1 MSDSIE
7 LQTISPIAFLAAPAK
22 VSAICFLRG
31 VRLPINTSMKVLAPS
46 ISKTRSKAILFPVPP
61 DTGADVTPALREV
74 LTELAKQGGGRIEFS
89 PGRYDFWPDRAFE
102 KYLFVSNNDEGL
114 KRIAFH
120 LENLSEVEI
129 DGQGA
134 EFIFHGF
141 LTPFAMENCSRVT
154 LRDFSVDYARP
165 FSSEGEILEVDP
177 DAITVRF
184 PEQHPY
190 RIEGDELVFLD
201 ADGVRYPWGRL
212 LEFDPVKREP
222 AYMALDYW
230 GKSFVTS
237 GMIPADEKGSF
248 LSAFRASDCGDR
260 CVRVEVPGIHASVG
274 NIMYFGPDHRRVPG
288 IFLNGCSDVTI
299 ADVTIHHSGGMAAI
313 AQKCKSVAFSNYR
326 VLAKPGT
333 GRIVS
338 ATADATHF
346 VNCTGKIR
354 LDRCRM
360 ESQMDDATNIHGNYA
375 TIDRIA
381 GPRCIELRFMH
392 SQHAGFPLLAAG
404 DSAAFSDGRTLH
416 PLGGASVR
424 AVNVINRDLLA
435 VHLADDLPP
444 GIAPGTLVHNGE
456 QTAPEVEITDCVF
469 TGNRARGILLGS
481 AGKTR
486 VAGNIFHNPGA
497 AILLE
502 GDGKTWFEQAA
513 VRDLTITG
521 NRFENCNFGVWG
533 NAVIEISSPHLDE
546 KGLGERCHRNITIVG
561 NTFVSFDGTPLL
573 VAKGAEGLVFE
584 RNNHEQSDAYPPC
597 RMAAAPFFLEYCS
610 QASITLDSDGN
621 RMSRDKECGDA
632 VS

>member
-1 MSDSIE
+1 
-7 LQTISPIAFLAAPAK
+7 
-22 VSAICFLRG
+22 VSALD
-31 VRLPINTSMKVLAPS
+31 PS
-46 ISKTRSKAILFPVPP
+46 LSKSANFSFQPNS
-61 DTGADVTPALREV
+61 GADATPALRGA
-74 LTELAKQGGGRIEFS
+74 LSELSKRGGGLIKFS

-141 LTPFAMENCSRVT
+141 LVPFAVENCSVVT

-165 FSSEGEILEVDP
+165 FSSEGEILEVEP

-184 PEQHPY
+184 PEQYPY

-201 ADGVRYPWGRL
+201 EEGIRYPWGRM

-222 AYMALDYW
+222 AHMALDYW
-230 GKSFVTS
+230 GKSFVIS

-260 CVRVEVPGIHASVG
+260 CVRVEVPGIHATVG
-274 NIMYFGPDHRRVPG
+274 NVMYFGPDHRRVPG
-288 IFLNGCSDVTI
+288 VFLKDCSDVTI

-313 AQKCKSVAFSNYR
+313 AQKCESVAFTNYR

-354 LDRCRM
+354 IEGCRM

-404 DSAAFSDGRTLH
+404 DSAAFSDARTLR

-424 AVNVINRDLLA
+424 AVNVINRDLLS
-435 VHLADDLPP
+435 VHLSDDLPP
-444 GIAPGTLVHNGE
+444 EIVPGTLVHNAG
-456 QTAPEVEITDCVF
+456 QTAPEVEITNCVF

-546 KGLGERCHRNITIVG
+546 TGLGERCHRNITIVG

-573 VAKGAEGLVFE
+573 VAKGAEGLVLEGNTFA
-584 RNNHEQSDAYPPC
+584 QSDAYPPC
-597 RMAAAPFFLEYCS
+597 RIAASPFLLEHCS
-610 QASITLDSDGN
+610 QASITLDTDGI
-621 RMSRDKECGDA
+621 RMPGDEKRQRNP
-632 VS
+632 VST

>member
-1 MSDSIE
+1 
-7 LQTISPIAFLAAPAK
+7 
-22 VSAICFLRG
+22 
-31 VRLPINTSMKVLAPS
+31 MKVLAPS
-46 ISKTRSKAILFPVPP
+46 IPETRSKSILFPVPP

-89 PGRYDFWPDRAFE
+89 PGRYDFRTDRAIE

-120 LENLSEVEI
+120 LEGLSDVEI

-134 EFIFHGF
+134 EFVFHGF
-141 LTPFAMENCSRVT
+141 LMPFAVENCRGVT
-154 LRDFSVDYARP
+154 LRNFSIDYARP
-165 FSSEGEILEVDP
+165 FHSEGEILKVEK

-184 PEQHPY
+184 SEHYPY

-201 ADGVRYPWGRL
+201 EDGIRYPWGRL

-230 GKSFVTS
+230 GKSFVIS

-260 CVRVEVPGIHASVG
+260 CVRVEVPGIHATVG
-274 NIMYFGPDHRRVPG
+274 NVMYFGPDHRRVPG
-288 IFLNGCSDVTI
+288 LFFQKCSGVSVENVT
-299 ADVTIHHSGGMAAI
+299 VHHSGGMAAI
-313 AQKCKSVAFSNYR
+313 AQQSDSLAFTNYR
-326 VLAKPGT
+326 VLAKAGT

-424 AVNVINRDLLA
+424 AVSVINRDLLS
-435 VHLADDLPP
+435 VHLSDDLPP
-444 GIAPGTLVHNGE
+444 EIVPGTLVHNAG

-469 TGNRARGILLGS
+469 SGNRARGILLGS

-546 KGLGERCHRNITIVG
+546 NGLGERCHRNITITG
-561 NTFVSFDGTPLL
+561 NTFLSFDGTPLL

-584 RNNHEQSDAYPPC
+584 GNTHEQSDAYPPS
-597 RMAAAPFFLEYCS
+597 RMAASPVLLEHCS
-610 QASITLDSDGN
+610 QAS
-621 RMSRDKECGDA
+621 RDALPAPMCGP
-632 VS
+632 

>member
-1 MSDSIE
+1 
-7 LQTISPIAFLAAPAK
+7 
-22 VSAICFLRG
+22 
-31 VRLPINTSMKVLAPS
+31 
-46 ISKTRSKAILFPVPP
+46 
-61 DTGADVTPALREV
+61 
-74 LTELAKQGGGRIEFS
+74 
-89 PGRYDFWPDRAFE
+89 
-102 KYLFVSNNDEGL
+102 
-114 KRIAFH
+114 
-120 LENLSEVEI
+120 
-129 DGQGA
+129 
-134 EFIFHGF
+134 
-141 LTPFAMENCSRVT
+141 
-154 LRDFSVDYARP
+154 
-165 FSSEGEILEVDP
+165 
-177 DAITVRF
+177 
-184 PEQHPY
+184 
-190 RIEGDELVFLD
+190 
-201 ADGVRYPWGRL
+201 
-212 LEFDPVKREP
+212 
-222 AYMALDYW
+222 
-230 GKSFVTS
+230 
-237 GMIPADEKGSF
+237 
-248 LSAFRASDCGDR
+248 
-260 CVRVEVPGIHASVG
+260 
-274 NIMYFGPDHRRVPG
+274 
-288 IFLNGCSDVTI
+288 
-299 ADVTIHHSGGMAAI
+299 MAAI

-424 AVNVINRDLLA
+424 SVNVINRDLLA

-444 GIAPGTLVHNGE
+444 EIVLGTLVHNAG

-513 VRDLTITG
+513 VRDLTITD

-546 KGLGERCHRNITIVG
+546 NGLGERCHRNITIVG

-597 RMAAAPFFLEYCS
+597 RMAASPVLLEHCRT
-610 QASITLDSDGN
+610 QEG
-621 RMSRDKECGDA
+621 
-632 VS
+632 

>member
-1 MSDSIE
+1 
-7 LQTISPIAFLAAPAK
+7 
-22 VSAICFLRG
+22 VSALD
-31 VRLPINTSMKVLAPS
+31 PS
-46 ISKTRSKAILFPVPP
+46 LSKSANFSFQPNS
-61 DTGADVTPALREV
+61 GADATPALRGA
-74 LTELAKQGGGRIEFS
+74 LSELSRRGGGLIKFS

-141 LTPFAMENCSRVT
+141 LVPFAVEKCSVVT

-165 FSSEGEILEVDP
+165 FSSEGEILEVEP

-184 PEQHPY
+184 PEQYPY

-201 ADGVRYPWGRL
+201 EEGIRYPWGRM

-230 GKSFVTS
+230 GKSFVIS

-260 CVRVEVPGIHASVG
+260 CVRVEVPGIHATVG
-274 NIMYFGPDHRRVPG
+274 NVMYFGPDHRRVPG
-288 IFLNGCSDVTI
+288 VFLKDCSDVTI

-313 AQKCKSVAFSNYR
+313 AQKCESVAFTNYR

-354 LDRCRM
+354 IEGCRM

-404 DSAAFSDGRTLH
+404 DSAAFSDARTLR

-424 AVNVINRDLLA
+424 AVNVINRDLLS
-435 VHLADDLPP
+435 VHLSDDLPP
-444 GIAPGTLVHNGE
+444 EIVPGTLVHNAG
-456 QTAPEVEITDCVF
+456 QTAPEVEITNCVF

-546 KGLGERCHRNITIVG
+546 TGLGERCHRNITIVG

-573 VAKGAEGLVFE
+573 VAKGAEGLVLEGNTFA
-584 RNNHEQSDAYPPC
+584 QSDAYPPC
-597 RMAAAPFFLEYCS
+597 RIAASPFLLEHCS
-610 QASITLDSDGN
+610 QASITLDTDGI
-621 RMSRDKECGDA
+621 RMPGDEKRQRNP
-632 VS
+632 VST

>member
-1 MSDSIE
+1 
-7 LQTISPIAFLAAPAK
+7 
-22 VSAICFLRG
+22 VSALDPSLSKSANFSFQPNSGADATLALRG
-31 VRLPINTSMKVLAPS
+31 
-46 ISKTRSKAILFPVPP
+46 
-61 DTGADVTPALREV
+61 ALS
-74 LTELAKQGGGRIEFS
+74 ELSRRGGGLIKFS

-141 LTPFAMENCSRVT
+141 LVLFAVENCFGVT
-154 LRDFSVDYARP
+154 LRNFSVDYARP
-165 FSSEGEILEVDP
+165 FSSEGEILEVEP

-184 PEQHPY
+184 PEHYPY

-201 ADGVRYPWGRL
+201 AEGVRYPWGRL

-230 GKSFVTS
+230 GKSFVIS

-260 CVRVEVPGIHASVG
+260 CVRVEVPGIHATVG
-274 NIMYFGPDHRRVPG
+274 NVMYFGPDHRRVPG
-288 IFLNGCSDVTI
+288 LFFQKCSGVSVENVT
-299 ADVTIHHSGGMAAI
+299 VHHSGGMAAI
-313 AQKCKSVAFSNYR
+313 AQQSDSLSFTNYR

-435 VHLADDLPP
+435 VHLANDLPP
-444 GIAPGTLVHNGE
+444 GIAAGTLVHNAG

-481 AGKTR
+481 AGKTLI
-486 VAGNIFHNPGA
+486 VGNIFHNPGA

-546 KGLGERCHRNITIVG
+546 NGLGERCHRNITITG

-573 VAKGAEGLVFE
+573 VAKGAEALVFE
-584 RNNHEQSDAYPPC
+584 RNTHEQSDAYPFC
-597 RMAAAPFFLEYCS
+597 RMAASPFLLEHCS
-610 QASITLDSDGN
+610 QASIMLDTDGN
-621 RMSRDKECGDA
+621 RMPRDEKREDA
-632 VS
+632 VSSVDAL

>member
-1 MSDSIE
+1 MKIISCTIMSDFTSPTADTQAKSIVF
-7 LQTISPIAFLAAPAK
+7 AGPA
-22 VSAICFLRG
+22 
-31 VRLPINTSMKVLAPS
+31 N
-46 ISKTRSKAILFPVPP
+46 
-61 DTGADVTPALREV
+61 TGADAMPALREA
-74 LTELAKQGGGRIEFS
+74 LEELSRRGGGRIEFS

-120 LENLSEVEI
+120 LQNLSEVEI

-141 LTPFAMENCSRVT
+141 LVPFAVENCSGVA
-154 LRDFSVDYARP
+154 LRNFSVDYARP
-165 FSSEGEILEVDP
+165 FSSEGEILEVEP

-184 PEQHPY
+184 PEQYPY

-222 AYMALDYW
+222 AFMALDYW
-230 GKSFVTS
+230 GKSFVIS
-237 GMIPADEKGSF
+237 KMIPADEKGSF

-260 CVRVEVPGIHASVG
+260 RVRVEVPGIQATVG
-274 NIMYFGPDHRRVPG
+274 NVMYFGPDHRRVPG
-288 IFLNGCSDVTI
+288 IFFQKCCGVSVENVT
-299 ADVTIHHSGGMAAI
+299 VHHSGGMAAI
-313 AQKCKSVAFSNYR
+313 AQQCDSLSFTNYR
-326 VLAKPGT
+326 VLAKAGT

-346 VNCTGKIR
+346 VNCTGMIR

-381 GPRCIELRFMH
+381 GPRCIEIRFMH

-404 DSAAFSDGRTLH
+404 DAAAFSDGITLH
-416 PLGGASVR
+416 AIG
-424 AVNVINRDLLA
+424 NVGVKEVKVVNRDLLS
-435 VHLADDLPP
+435 VHLSDDLPS
-444 GIAPGTLVHNGE
+444 GVVTGSLVHNAG
-456 QTAPEVEITDCVF
+456 QTAPEVQITNCVF
-469 TGNRARGILLGS
+469 IGNRARGILLGS

-486 VAGNIFHNPGA
+486 VENNLFHNPGA

-513 VRDLTITG
+513 VRDLVISG

-546 KGLGERCHRNITIVG
+546 AGHGERCHRNITITG
-561 NTFVSFDGTPLL
+561 NTLVSFDGTPLL

-584 RNNHEQSDAYPPC
+584 GNTCEQSDAYPPC
-597 RMAAAPFFLEYCS
+597 RMAASPFLLEHCS
-610 QASITLDSDGN
+610 QASITLDTDGN
-621 RMSRDKECGDA
+621 RMARDEKREDA
-632 VS
+632 ASSVGAI

>member
-1 MSDSIE
+1 
-7 LQTISPIAFLAAPAK
+7 
-22 VSAICFLRG
+22 
-31 VRLPINTSMKVLAPS
+31 
-46 ISKTRSKAILFPVPP
+46 
-61 DTGADVTPALREV
+61 
-74 LTELAKQGGGRIEFS
+74 
-89 PGRYDFWPDRAFE
+89 
-102 KYLFVSNNDEGL
+102 
-114 KRIAFH
+114 
-120 LENLSEVEI
+120 
-129 DGQGA
+129 
-134 EFIFHGF
+134 
-141 LTPFAMENCSRVT
+141 
-154 LRDFSVDYARP
+154 
-165 FSSEGEILEVDP
+165 
-177 DAITVRF
+177 
-184 PEQHPY
+184 
-190 RIEGDELVFLD
+190 
-201 ADGVRYPWGRL
+201 L

-230 GKSFVTS
+230 GKSFVIS

-260 CVRVEVPGIHASVG
+260 CVRVEVPGIHATVG
-274 NIMYFGPDHRRVPG
+274 NVMYFGPDHRRVPG
-288 IFLNGCSDVTI
+288 VFLNGCSDVTI

-313 AQKCKSVAFSNYR
+313 AQKCESLAFTNYR

-416 PLGGASVR
+416 PLGGAAVC

-444 GIAPGTLVHNGE
+444 EIVPGTLVHNAG

-546 KGLGERCHRNITIVG
+546 NGLGERCHRNILITD
-561 NTFVSFDGTPLL
+561 NTFVTFDETPLL
-573 VAKGAEGLVFE
+573 IANGVEGLAFE
-584 RNNHEQSDAYPPC
+584 NIRIEHSTSYPVYRKGQPPVIIGHC
-597 RMAAAPFFLEYCS
+597 ENVKMRTTA
-610 QASITLDSDGN
+610 
-621 RMSRDKECGDA
+621 
-632 VS
+632 

>member
-1 MSDSIE
+1 
-7 LQTISPIAFLAAPAK
+7 
-22 VSAICFLRG
+22 VSALD
-31 VRLPINTSMKVLAPS
+31 PS
-46 ISKTRSKAILFPVPP
+46 LSKSANFSFQPNS
-61 DTGADVTPALREV
+61 GADATPALRGA
-74 LTELAKQGGGRIEFS
+74 LSELSRRGGGLIKFS

-141 LTPFAMENCSRVT
+141 LVLFAVENCFGVT
-154 LRDFSVDYARP
+154 LRNFSVDYARP
-165 FSSEGEILEVDP
+165 FSSEGEILEVEP

-184 PEQHPY
+184 PEHYPY

-201 ADGVRYPWGRL
+201 AEGVRYPWGRL

-230 GKSFVTS
+230 GKSFVIS

-260 CVRVEVPGIHASVG
+260 CVRVEVPGIHATVG
-274 NIMYFGPDHRRVPG
+274 NVMYFGPDHRRVPG
-288 IFLNGCSDVTI
+288 LFFQKCSGVSVENVT
-299 ADVTIHHSGGMAAI
+299 VHHSGGMAAI
-313 AQKCKSVAFSNYR
+313 AQQSDSLSFTNYR

-444 GIAPGTLVHNGE
+444 GIAPGTLVYNAG

-481 AGKTR
+481 AGKTLI
-486 VAGNIFHNPGA
+486 VGNIFHNPGA

-546 KGLGERCHRNITIVG
+546 NGLGERCHRNITITG

-573 VAKGAEGLVFE
+573 VAKGAEALVFE
-584 RNNHEQSDAYPPC
+584 RNTHEQSDAYPFC
-597 RMAAAPFFLEYCS
+597 RMAASPFLLEHCS
-610 QASITLDSDGN
+610 QASIMLDTDGN
-621 RMSRDKECGDA
+621 RMPRDEKREDA
-632 VS
+632 VSSVDAL

>member
-1 MSDSIE
+1 
-7 LQTISPIAFLAAPAK
+7 
-22 VSAICFLRG
+22 VSALD
-31 VRLPINTSMKVLAPS
+31 PS
-46 ISKTRSKAILFPVPP
+46 LSKSANFSFQPNS
-61 DTGADVTPALREV
+61 GADATPALRGA
-74 LTELAKQGGGRIEFS
+74 LSELSRRGGGLIKFS

-141 LTPFAMENCSRVT
+141 LVPFAVEKCSVVT

-165 FSSEGEILEVDP
+165 FSSEGEILEVEP

-184 PEQHPY
+184 PEQYPY

-201 ADGVRYPWGRL
+201 EEGIRYPWGRM

-230 GKSFVTS
+230 GKSFVIS

-260 CVRVEVPGIHASVG
+260 CVRVEVPGIHATVG
-274 NIMYFGPDHRRVPG
+274 NVMYFGPDHRRVPG
-288 IFLNGCSDVTI
+288 VFLKDCSDVTI

-313 AQKCKSVAFSNYR
+313 AQKCESVAFTNYR

-354 LDRCRM
+354 IEGCRM

-424 AVNVINRDLLA
+424 AVNVINRDLLS
-435 VHLADDLPP
+435 VHLSDDLPP
-444 GIAPGTLVHNGE
+444 QIVPGTLVHNAG
-456 QTAPEVEITDCVF
+456 QTAPEVEITNCVF

-546 KGLGERCHRNITIVG
+546 TGLGERCHRNITIVG

-573 VAKGAEGLVFE
+573 VAKGAEGLVLEGNTFA
-584 RNNHEQSDAYPPC
+584 QSDAYPPC
-597 RMAAAPFFLEYCS
+597 RIAASPFLLEHCS
-610 QASITLDSDGN
+610 QASITLDTDGI
-621 RMSRDKECGDA
+621 RMSRDEKRQRNP
-632 VS
+632 VST

>member
-1 MSDSIE
+1 
-7 LQTISPIAFLAAPAK
+7 
-22 VSAICFLRG
+22 
-31 VRLPINTSMKVLAPS
+31 MKVLSPS
-46 ISKTRSKAILFPVPP
+46 ISNTRLKSILFSVLPN
-61 DTGADVTPALREV
+61 TGADVTPALREV

-120 LENLSEVEI
+120 LDNLSEVEI

-141 LTPFAMENCSRVT
+141 LVPFAVENCRSVT
-154 LRDFSVDYARP
+154 LRNFSIDYARP
-165 FSSEGEILEVDP
+165 FHSEGEILEVEP
-177 DAITVRF
+177 NAITVRF
-184 PEQHPY
+184 PEHYPY
-190 RIEGDELVFLD
+190 RIEGNELVFLD

-230 GKSFVTS
+230 GKSFVIS

-260 CVRVEVPGIHASVG
+260 CVRVEVPGIHATAG
-274 NIMYFGPDHRRVPG
+274 NVMYFGPDHRRVPG
-288 IFLNGCSDVTI
+288 IFFKGCSDVLV
-299 ADVTIHHSGGMAAI
+299 ANVTVHHSGGIAVI
-313 AQKCKSVAFSNYR
+313 AQQCDSVALTEYS
-326 VLAKPGT
+326 VKSKPGT

-346 VNCTGKIR
+346 VNCSGKIR
-354 LDRCRM
+354 LHRCRM

-375 TIDRIA
+375 TIDRVA
-381 GPRCIELRFMH
+381 DPRRIELRFMH
-392 SQHAGFPLLAAG
+392 PQHAGFPLLAAG

-416 PLGGASVR
+416 PLGGASVIG
-424 AVNVINRDLLA
+424 VNPVNREILA
-435 VHLADDLPP
+435 IQLANDLPP
-444 GIAPGTLVHNGE
+444 GVVTGSLVHNAG
-456 QTAPEVEITDCVF
+456 QASPEVEITDCVF

-481 AGKTR
+481 SGKIR
-486 VAGNIFHNPGA
+486 VEGNLFHNPGA

-546 KGLGERCHRNITIVG
+546 NGLGERCHRNITIVG

-573 VAKGAEGLVFE
+573 IASGAECLLLE
-584 RNNHEQSDAYPPC
+584 RNTLEQSDAYPPC
-597 RMAAAPFFLEYCS
+597 RTASSPVLIKHCS
-610 QASITLDSDGN
+610 QASITLDTDGTYAH
-621 RMSRDKECGDA
+621 R
-632 VS
+632 

>member
-1 MSDSIE
+1 MSALDPS
-7 LQTISPIAFLAAPAK
+7 LSK
-22 VSAICFLRG
+22 SANFSFQ
-31 VRLPINTSMKVLAPS
+31 PNS
-46 ISKTRSKAILFPVPP
+46 
-61 DTGADVTPALREV
+61 GADATPALRGA
-74 LTELAKQGGGRIEFS
+74 LSELSRRGGGLIKFS

-141 LTPFAMENCSRVT
+141 LVPFAVENCSVVT

-165 FSSEGEILEVDP
+165 FSSEGEILEVEP

-184 PEQHPY
+184 PEQYPY

-201 ADGVRYPWGRL
+201 EEGIRYPWGRM

-230 GKSFVTS
+230 GKSFVIS

-260 CVRVEVPGIHASVG
+260 CVRVEVPGIHATVG
-274 NIMYFGPDHRRVPG
+274 NVMYFGPDHRRVPG
-288 IFLNGCSDVTI
+288 VFLKDCSDVTI

-313 AQKCKSVAFSNYR
+313 AQKCESVAFTNYR

-354 LDRCRM
+354 IEGCRM

-424 AVNVINRDLLA
+424 AVNVINRDLLS
-435 VHLADDLPP
+435 VHLSDDLPP
-444 GIAPGTLVHNGE
+444 EIVPGTLVHNAG
-456 QTAPEVEITDCVF
+456 QTAPEVEITNCVF

-546 KGLGERCHRNITIVG
+546 TGLGERCHRNITIVG

-573 VAKGAEGLVFE
+573 VAKGAEGLVLEGNTFA
-584 RNNHEQSDAYPPC
+584 QSDAYPPC
-597 RMAAAPFFLEYCS
+597 RIAASPFLLEHCS
-610 QASITLDSDGN
+610 QASITLDTDGI
-621 RMSRDKECGDA
+621 RMPGDEKRQRNP
-632 VS
+632 VST

>member
-1 MSDSIE
+1 MSALDPS
-7 LQTISPIAFLAAPAK
+7 LSK
-22 VSAICFLRG
+22 SANFSFQ
-31 VRLPINTSMKVLAPS
+31 PNS
-46 ISKTRSKAILFPVPP
+46 
-61 DTGADVTPALREV
+61 GADATPALRGA
-74 LTELAKQGGGRIEFS
+74 LSELSRRGGGLIKFS

-141 LTPFAMENCSRVT
+141 LVPFAVENCSGVT

-165 FSSEGEILEVDP
+165 FSSEGEILEVEP

-184 PEQHPY
+184 PEQYPY

-201 ADGVRYPWGRL
+201 EEGIRYSWGRM

-230 GKSFVTS
+230 GKSFVIS

-260 CVRVEVPGIHASVG
+260 CVRVEVPGIRATVG
-274 NIMYFGPDHRRVPG
+274 NVMYFGPDHRRVPG
-288 IFLNGCSDVTI
+288 VFLKDCSDVTI

-313 AQKCKSVAFSNYR
+313 AQKCESVAFTNYR

-354 LDRCRM
+354 IEGCRM

-404 DSAAFSDGRTLH
+404 DSAAFSDARTLR

-424 AVNVINRDLLA
+424 AVNVINRDLLS
-435 VHLADDLPP
+435 VHLSDDLPP
-444 GIAPGTLVHNGE
+444 EIVPGTLVHNAG
-456 QTAPEVEITDCVF
+456 QTAPEVEITNCVF

-546 KGLGERCHRNITIVG
+546 TGLGERCHRNITIVG

-573 VAKGAEGLVFE
+573 VAKGAEGLVLEGNTFA
-584 RNNHEQSDAYPPC
+584 QSDAYPPC
-597 RMAAAPFFLEYCS
+597 RIAASPFLLEHCS
-610 QASITLDSDGN
+610 QASITLDTDGI
-621 RMSRDKECGDA
+621 RMPGDEKRQRNP
-632 VS
+632 VST

>member
-1 MSDSIE
+1 M
-7 LQTISPIAFLAAPAK
+7 L
-22 VSAICFLRG
+22 
-31 VRLPINTSMKVLAPS
+31 VLASS
-46 ISKTRSKAILFPVPP
+46 ISETRSKSILFPVPP

-89 PGRYDFWPDRAFE
+89 PGRYDFRLDRAIE
-102 KYLFVSNNDEGL
+102 KYLFVSNNDESL

-120 LENLSEVEI
+120 LEGLSEVEI

-141 LTPFAMENCSRVT
+141 LMPFAVENCRGVT
-154 LRDFSVDYARP
+154 LRNFSIDYARP
-165 FSSEGEILEVDP
+165 FHSEGEILKVEQ

-184 PEQHPY
+184 SEHYPY

-201 ADGVRYPWGRL
+201 EDGIRYPWGRL

-230 GKSFVTS
+230 GKSFVIS

-260 CVRVEVPGIHASVG
+260 CVRVEVPGIHATVG
-274 NIMYFGPDHRRVPG
+274 NVMYFGPDHRRVPG
-288 IFLNGCSDVTI
+288 VFLKDCSDVTI

-313 AQKCKSVAFSNYR
+313 AQKCESVAFTNYR
-326 VLAKPGT
+326 VLAKAGT

-404 DSAAFSDGRTLH
+404 DSAAFSDGITLH
-416 PLGGASVR
+416 AIG
-424 AVNVINRDLLA
+424 NVGVKEVKAINRDLLA

-444 GIAPGTLVHNGE
+444 GIAPGTLVHNAG

-513 VRDLTITG
+513 VRDLVITG

-546 KGLGERCHRNITIVG
+546 NGLGKRCHRNITITG

-573 VAKGAEGLVFE
+573 VAKGAEALVFE
-584 RNNHEQSDAYPPC
+584 RNTHEQSDAYPPC
-597 RMAAAPFFLEYCS
+597 RMAASPFLLEHCS
-610 QASITLDSDGN
+610 QASITLDTDGN
-621 RMSRDKECGDA
+621 RMPRDEKREDA
-632 VS
+632 VSSVGGL

>member
-1 MSDSIE
+1 MSALDPS
-7 LQTISPIAFLAAPAK
+7 LSKSANFSFQPNSGADATLA
-22 VSAICFLRG
+22 LRG
-31 VRLPINTSMKVLAPS
+31 
-46 ISKTRSKAILFPVPP
+46 
-61 DTGADVTPALREV
+61 ALS
-74 LTELAKQGGGRIEFS
+74 ELSRRGGGLIKFS

-141 LTPFAMENCSRVT
+141 LVLFAVENCFGVT
-154 LRDFSVDYARP
+154 LRNFSVDYARP
-165 FSSEGEILEVDP
+165 FSSEGEILEVEP

-184 PEQHPY
+184 PEHYPY

-201 ADGVRYPWGRL
+201 AEGVRYPWGRL

-230 GKSFVTS
+230 GKSFVIS

-260 CVRVEVPGIHASVG
+260 CVRVEVPGIHATVG
-274 NIMYFGPDHRRVPG
+274 NVMYFGPDHRRVPG
-288 IFLNGCSDVTI
+288 LFFQKCSGVSVENVT
-299 ADVTIHHSGGMAAI
+299 VHHSGGMAAI
-313 AQKCKSVAFSNYR
+313 AQQSDSLSFTNYR

-435 VHLADDLPP
+435 VHLANDLPP
-444 GIAPGTLVHNGE
+444 GIAAGTLVHNAG

-481 AGKTR
+481 AGKTLI
-486 VAGNIFHNPGA
+486 VGNIFHNPGA

-546 KGLGERCHRNITIVG
+546 NGLGERCHRNITITG

-573 VAKGAEGLVFE
+573 VAKGAEALVFE
-584 RNNHEQSDAYPPC
+584 RNTHEQSDAYPFC
-597 RMAAAPFFLEYCS
+597 RMAASPFLLEHCS
-610 QASITLDSDGN
+610 QASIMLDTDGN
-621 RMSRDKECGDA
+621 RMPRDEKREDA
-632 VS
+632 VSSVDAL

>member
-1 MSDSIE
+1 
-7 LQTISPIAFLAAPAK
+7 L
-22 VSAICFLRG
+22 
-31 VRLPINTSMKVLAPS
+31 
-46 ISKTRSKAILFPVPP
+46 
-61 DTGADVTPALREV
+61 
-74 LTELAKQGGGRIEFS
+74 
-89 PGRYDFWPDRAFE
+89 
-102 KYLFVSNNDEGL
+102 
-114 KRIAFH
+114 
-120 LENLSEVEI
+120 EVE
-129 DGQGA
+129 
-134 EFIFHGF
+134 
-141 LTPFAMENCSRVT
+141 
-154 LRDFSVDYARP
+154 
-165 FSSEGEILEVDP
+165 P

-184 PEQHPY
+184 PEQYPY

-201 ADGVRYPWGRL
+201 EEGIRYPWGRM

-230 GKSFVTS
+230 GKSFVIS

-260 CVRVEVPGIHASVG
+260 CVRVEVPGIHATVG
-274 NIMYFGPDHRRVPG
+274 NVMYFGPDHRRVPG
-288 IFLNGCSDVTI
+288 VFLKDCSDVTI

-313 AQKCKSVAFSNYR
+313 AQKCESVAFTNYR

-354 LDRCRM
+354 IEGCRM

-392 SQHAGFPLLAAG
+392 SQHAGFSLLAAG

-416 PLGGASVR
+416 PLGRASVR
-424 AVNVINRDLLA
+424 AVNVINRDLLS
-435 VHLADDLPP
+435 VHLSDDLPP
-444 GIAPGTLVHNGE
+444 EIVPGTLVHNAG
-456 QTAPEVEITDCVF
+456 QTAPEVEITNCVF

-546 KGLGERCHRNITIVG
+546 TGLGERCHRNITIVG

-573 VAKGAEGLVFE
+573 VAKGAEGLVLEGNTFA
-584 RNNHEQSDAYPPC
+584 QSDAYPPC
-597 RMAAAPFFLEYCS
+597 RIAASPFLLEHCS
-610 QASITLDSDGN
+610 QASITLDTGGI
-621 RMSRDKECGDA
+621 RMPRDEKRQRNP
-632 VS
+632 VST

>member
-1 MSDSIE
+1 
-7 LQTISPIAFLAAPAK
+7 
-22 VSAICFLRG
+22 
-31 VRLPINTSMKVLAPS
+31 MKVLAPS
-46 ISKTRSKAILFPVPP
+46 ISETRSKSILFPVPP

-141 LTPFAMENCSRVT
+141 LVPFAVENCSGVT
-154 LRDFSVDYARP
+154 LRNFSVDYARP
-165 FSSEGEILEVDP
+165 FSSEGEILEVEP

-184 PEQHPY
+184 SEHYPY

-201 ADGVRYPWGRL
+201 EDGIRYPWGRL

-230 GKSFVTS
+230 GKSFVIS

-260 CVRVEVPGIHASVG
+260 CVRVEVPGIHATVG
-274 NIMYFGPDHRRVPG
+274 NVMYFGPDHRRVPG
-288 IFLNGCSDVTI
+288 LFFQKCSGVSVENVT
-299 ADVTIHHSGGMAAI
+299 VHHSGGMAAI
-313 AQKCKSVAFSNYR
+313 AQQSDSLAFTNYR
-326 VLAKPGT
+326 VLAKAGT

-346 VNCTGKIR
+346 VNCTGNIR

-435 VHLADDLPP
+435 VHLANDLPP
-444 GIAPGTLVHNGE
+444 GIAAGTLVHNAG

-533 NAVIEISSPHLDE
+533 NAVIECSAPHIAGD
-546 KGLGERCHRNITIVG
+546 GIGERCHRNILITD
-561 NTFVSFDGTPLL
+561 NTFVTFDETPLL
-573 VAKGAEGLVFE
+573 IANGVEDLAFENIRIEHSTTYPVYRKG
-584 RNNHEQSDAYPPC
+584 QPPVIIGHC
-597 RMAAAPFFLEYCS
+597 ENVKTRTTA
-610 QASITLDSDGN
+610 
-621 RMSRDKECGDA
+621 
-632 VS
+632 

>member
-1 MSDSIE
+1 
-7 LQTISPIAFLAAPAK
+7 
-22 VSAICFLRG
+22 
-31 VRLPINTSMKVLAPS
+31 
-46 ISKTRSKAILFPVPP
+46 
-61 DTGADVTPALREV
+61 
-74 LTELAKQGGGRIEFS
+74 
-89 PGRYDFWPDRAFE
+89 
-102 KYLFVSNNDEGL
+102 
-114 KRIAFH
+114 
-120 LENLSEVEI
+120 
-129 DGQGA
+129 
-134 EFIFHGF
+134 
-141 LTPFAMENCSRVT
+141 
-154 LRDFSVDYARP
+154 
-165 FSSEGEILEVDP
+165 
-177 DAITVRF
+177 
-184 PEQHPY
+184 
-190 RIEGDELVFLD
+190 
-201 ADGVRYPWGRL
+201 
-212 LEFDPVKREP
+212 
-222 AYMALDYW
+222 MALDYW
-230 GKSFVTS
+230 GKSFVIS

-260 CVRVEVPGIHASVG
+260 CVRVEVPGIHATVG
-274 NIMYFGPDHRRVPG
+274 NVMYFGPDHRRVPG
-288 IFLNGCSDVTI
+288 IFFQKCCGVSVENVT
-299 ADVTIHHSGGMAAI
+299 VHHSGGMAAI
-313 AQKCKSVAFSNYR
+313 AQQCDSLSFTNYR
-326 VLAKPGT
+326 VLAKAGT

-346 VNCTGKIR
+346 VNCTGMIQ

-416 PLGGASVR
+416 PLGGAAVC

-444 GIAPGTLVHNGE
+444 GIVSGTLVHNAG
-456 QTAPEVEITDCVF
+456 QAAPEVEITDCVF
-469 TGNRARGILLGS
+469 TGNRARGVLLGS

-521 NRFENCNFGVWG
+521 NRFEDCNFGVWG

-546 KGLGERCHRNITIVG
+546 NGTGERCHRNITITG
-561 NTFVSFDGTPLL
+561 NTLVSFDGTPLL

-584 RNNHEQSDAYPPC
+584 GNTCEQSDAYPPC
-597 RMAAAPFFLEYCS
+597 RMAASPFLLEHCS
-610 QASITLDSDGN
+610 QASITLDTDEL
-621 RMSRDKECGDA
+621 K
-632 VS
+632 

>member
-1 MSDSIE
+1 MSALDPS
-7 LQTISPIAFLAAPAK
+7 LSK
-22 VSAICFLRG
+22 SANFSFQ
-31 VRLPINTSMKVLAPS
+31 PNS
-46 ISKTRSKAILFPVPP
+46 
-61 DTGADVTPALREV
+61 GADATPALRGA
-74 LTELAKQGGGRIEFS
+74 LSELSRRGGGLIKFS

-141 LTPFAMENCSRVT
+141 LVPFAVENCSGVT
-154 LRDFSVDYARP
+154 LRNFSVDYARP
-165 FSSEGEILEVDP
+165 FSSEGEILEVEP

-184 PEQHPY
+184 SEHYPY

-201 ADGVRYPWGRL
+201 EDGIRYPWGRL

-230 GKSFVTS
+230 GKSFVIS

-260 CVRVEVPGIHASVG
+260 CVRVEVPGIHATVG
-274 NIMYFGPDHRRVPG
+274 NVMYFGPDHRRVPG
-288 IFLNGCSDVTI
+288 VFLKDCSDVTI

-313 AQKCKSVAFSNYR
+313 AQKCESVAFTNYR

-354 LDRCRM
+354 IEGCRM

-404 DSAAFSDGRTLH
+404 DSAAFSDARTLR
-416 PLGGASVR
+416 PLGGATVS
-424 AVNVINRDLLA
+424 AVNVINRDLLS
-435 VHLADDLPP
+435 VHLSDDLPP
-444 GIAPGTLVHNGE
+444 EIVPGTLVHNAG
-456 QTAPEVEITDCVF
+456 QTAPEVEITNCVF

-546 KGLGERCHRNITIVG
+546 TGLGERCHRNITIVG

-573 VAKGAEGLVFE
+573 VAKGAEGLVLEGNTFA
-584 RNNHEQSDAYPPC
+584 QSDAYPPC
-597 RMAAAPFFLEYCS
+597 RIAASPFLLEHCS
-610 QASITLDSDGN
+610 QASITLDTDGI
-621 RMSRDKECGDA
+621 RMPGDEKRQRNP
-632 VS
+632 VST

>member
-1 MSDSIE
+1 
-7 LQTISPIAFLAAPAK
+7 
-22 VSAICFLRG
+22 
-31 VRLPINTSMKVLAPS
+31 
-46 ISKTRSKAILFPVPP
+46 
-61 DTGADVTPALREV
+61 
-74 LTELAKQGGGRIEFS
+74 
-89 PGRYDFWPDRAFE
+89 
-102 KYLFVSNNDEGL
+102 
-114 KRIAFH
+114 
-120 LENLSEVEI
+120 
-129 DGQGA
+129 
-134 EFIFHGF
+134 
-141 LTPFAMENCSRVT
+141 
-154 LRDFSVDYARP
+154 
-165 FSSEGEILEVDP
+165 
-177 DAITVRF
+177 
-184 PEQHPY
+184 
-190 RIEGDELVFLD
+190 
-201 ADGVRYPWGRL
+201 
-212 LEFDPVKREP
+212 
-222 AYMALDYW
+222 
-230 GKSFVTS
+230 
-237 GMIPADEKGSF
+237 
-248 LSAFRASDCGDR
+248 
-260 CVRVEVPGIHASVG
+260 
-274 NIMYFGPDHRRVPG
+274 MYFGPDHRRVPG
-288 IFLNGCSDVTI
+288 VFLNGCSDVTI

-313 AQKCKSVAFSNYR
+313 AQKCESVAFSDYR

-416 PLGGASVR
+416 PLGGAAVC

-444 GIAPGTLVHNGE
+444 GIVPSTLVHNAG

-486 VAGNIFHNPGA
+486 VTGNIFHNPGA

-546 KGLGERCHRNITIVG
+546 AGLGERCHRNITITG

-573 VAKGAEGLVFE
+573 VAKGAEGLVLEGNTF
-584 RNNHEQSDAYPPC
+584 EQSDAYPPC
-597 RMAAAPFFLEYCS
+597 RMAASPFLLEHCS
-610 QASITLDSDGN
+610 QASITLDADGN
-621 RMSRDKECGDA
+621 RMPRDEKRPNGRDGE
-632 VS
+632 

>member
-1 MSDSIE
+1 
-7 LQTISPIAFLAAPAK
+7 L
-22 VSAICFLRG
+22 
-31 VRLPINTSMKVLAPS
+31 
-46 ISKTRSKAILFPVPP
+46 
-61 DTGADVTPALREV
+61 
-74 LTELAKQGGGRIEFS
+74 
-89 PGRYDFWPDRAFE
+89 
-102 KYLFVSNNDEGL
+102 
-114 KRIAFH
+114 
-120 LENLSEVEI
+120 EVE
-129 DGQGA
+129 
-134 EFIFHGF
+134 
-141 LTPFAMENCSRVT
+141 
-154 LRDFSVDYARP
+154 
-165 FSSEGEILEVDP
+165 P

-184 PEQHPY
+184 SEHYPY

-201 ADGVRYPWGRL
+201 EDGIRYPWGRL

-230 GKSFVTS
+230 GKSFVIS

-260 CVRVEVPGIHASVG
+260 CVRVEVPGIHATVG
-274 NIMYFGPDHRRVPG
+274 NVMYFGPDHRRVPG
-288 IFLNGCSDVTI
+288 LFFQKCSGVSVENVT
-299 ADVTIHHSGGMAAI
+299 VHHSGGMAAI
-313 AQKCKSVAFSNYR
+313 AQQSDSLAFTNYR
-326 VLAKPGT
+326 VLAKAGT

-424 AVNVINRDLLA
+424 AVSVINRDLLS
-435 VHLADDLPP
+435 VHLSDDLPP
-444 GIAPGTLVHNGE
+444 EIVPGTLVHNAG

-469 TGNRARGILLGS
+469 SGNRARGILLGS

-546 KGLGERCHRNITIVG
+546 NGLGERCHRNITITG
-561 NTFVSFDGTPLL
+561 NTFLSFDGTPLL

-584 RNNHEQSDAYPPC
+584 GNTHEQSDAYPPS
-597 RMAAAPFFLEYCS
+597 RMAASPVLLEHCS
-610 QASITLDSDGN
+610 QAS
-621 RMSRDKECGDA
+621 RDALPAPMCGP
-632 VS
+632 

>member
-1 MSDSIE
+1 
-7 LQTISPIAFLAAPAK
+7 
-22 VSAICFLRG
+22 
-31 VRLPINTSMKVLAPS
+31 MKVLAPS
-46 ISKTRSKAILFPVPP
+46 ISETRSKSILFPVPP

-141 LTPFAMENCSRVT
+141 LTPFAVENCSGVT

-165 FSSEGEILEVDP
+165 FSSEGEILEVEP

-201 ADGVRYPWGRL
+201 EDGIRYPWGRL

-230 GKSFVTS
+230 GKSFVIS

-248 LSAFRASDCGDR
+248 LSAFRASDRGER
-260 CVRVEVPGIHASVG
+260 RVRVEVPGIRATVG
-274 NIMYFGPDHRRVPG
+274 HVMYFGPDHRRVPG
-288 IFLNGCSDVTI
+288 LFFQKCSGVSVENVT
-299 ADVTIHHSGGMAAI
+299 VHHSGGMAAI
-313 AQKCKSVAFSNYR
+313 AQQCDSLSFTNYR
-326 VLAKPGT
+326 VLAKEGT

-416 PLGGASVR
+416 PLGGASVS
-424 AVNVINRDLLA
+424 AVSVINRDLLS
-435 VHLADDLPP
+435 VHLSDDLPP
-444 GIAPGTLVHNGE
+444 EIVPGTLVHNAG

-469 TGNRARGILLGS
+469 SGNRARGILLGS

-546 KGLGERCHRNITIVG
+546 NGLGERCHRNITITG

-584 RNNHEQSDAYPPC
+584 RNTHEQSDAYPPS
-597 RMAAAPFFLEYCS
+597 RMAASPVLLEHCS
-610 QASITLDSDGN
+610 QASISLETEGTPMPRDEERVDTL
-621 RMSRDKECGDA
+621 
-632 VS
+632 

>member
-1 MSDSIE
+1 M
-7 LQTISPIAFLAAPAK
+7 L
-22 VSAICFLRG
+22 
-31 VRLPINTSMKVLAPS
+31 VLASS
-46 ISKTRSKAILFPVPP
+46 ISETRSKSIPFPVPP

-74 LTELAKQGGGRIEFS
+74 LTEIAKQGGGRIEFS
-89 PGRYDFWPDRAFE
+89 PGQYDFRTDRAIE

-120 LENLSEVEI
+120 LEGLSEVEI

-134 EFIFHGF
+134 EFVFHGF
-141 LTPFAMENCSRVT
+141 LMPFAVENCRGVT
-154 LRDFSVDYARP
+154 LRNFSIDYARP
-165 FSSEGEILEVDP
+165 FHSEGEILKVEK

-184 PEQHPY
+184 SEHYPY

-201 ADGVRYPWGRL
+201 EDGIRYPWGRL

-230 GKSFVTS
+230 GKSFVIS

-260 CVRVEVPGIHASVG
+260 CVRVEVPGIHATVG
-274 NIMYFGPDHRRVPG
+274 NVMYFGPDHRRVPG
-288 IFLNGCSDVTI
+288 VFLKDCSDVTI

-313 AQKCKSVAFSNYR
+313 AQKCESVAFTNYR

-354 LDRCRM
+354 IEGCRM

-424 AVNVINRDLLA
+424 AVSVINRDLLS
-435 VHLADDLPP
+435 VHLSDDLPP
-444 GIAPGTLVHNGE
+444 EIVPGTLVHNAG

-469 TGNRARGILLGS
+469 SGNRARGILLGS

-546 KGLGERCHRNITIVG
+546 NGLGERCHRNITITG
-561 NTFVSFDGTPLL
+561 NTFLSFDGTPLL

-584 RNNHEQSDAYPPC
+584 GNTHEQSDAYPPS
-597 RMAAAPFFLEYCS
+597 RMAASPVLLEHCS
-610 QASITLDSDGN
+610 QAS
-621 RMSRDKECGDA
+621 RDALPAPMCGP
-632 VS
+632 

>member
-1 MSDSIE
+1 
-7 LQTISPIAFLAAPAK
+7 
-22 VSAICFLRG
+22 
-31 VRLPINTSMKVLAPS
+31 MKVLAPS
-46 ISKTRSKAILFPVPP
+46 IPETRLKSIPFPVPP

-74 LTELAKQGGGRIEFS
+74 LTEIAKQGGGRIEFS
-89 PGRYDFWPDRAFE
+89 PGRYDFRTDRAIE

-120 LENLSEVEI
+120 LEGLSEVEI

-134 EFIFHGF
+134 EFVFHGF
-141 LTPFAMENCSRVT
+141 LMPFAVENCRGVT
-154 LRDFSVDYARP
+154 LRNFSIDYARP
-165 FSSEGEILEVDP
+165 FHSEGEILKVEQ

-184 PEQHPY
+184 SEHYPY

-201 ADGVRYPWGRL
+201 EDGIRYPWGRL

-230 GKSFVTS
+230 GKSFVIS

-260 CVRVEVPGIHASVG
+260 CVRVEVPGIHATVG
-274 NIMYFGPDHRRVPG
+274 NVMYFGPDHRRVPG
-288 IFLNGCSDVTI
+288 VFLNGCSDVTI

-313 AQKCKSVAFSNYR
+313 AQKCESVAFSDYR

-416 PLGGASVR
+416 PLGGAAVC

-435 VHLADDLPP
+435 VHLADVLPP
-444 GIAPGTLVHNGE
+444 GIVPGTLVHNAG

-481 AGKTR
+481 AGKSR

-513 VRDLTITG
+513 VRDLVISG

-546 KGLGERCHRNITIVG
+546 NGLGERCHRNILITD
-561 NTFVSFDGTPLL
+561 NTFVTFDETPLL
-573 VAKGAEGLVFE
+573 IANGVEDLAFENIRIEHSTSYPVYRKG
-584 RNNHEQSDAYPPC
+584 QPPVIIGHC
-597 RMAAAPFFLEYCS
+597 ENVKTRTTA
-610 QASITLDSDGN
+610 
-621 RMSRDKECGDA
+621 
-632 VS
+632 

>member
-1 MSDSIE
+1 M
-7 LQTISPIAFLAAPAK
+7 
-22 VSAICFLRG
+22 
-31 VRLPINTSMKVLAPS
+31 
-46 ISKTRSKAILFPVPP
+46 
-61 DTGADVTPALREV
+61 
-74 LTELAKQGGGRIEFS
+74 EFS

-114 KRIAFH
+114 KRMAFH

-134 EFIFHGF
+134 EFVFHGF
-141 LTPFAMENCSRVT
+141 LVPFAVENCRGVT
-154 LRDFSVDYARP
+154 LRNFSIDYARP
-165 FSSEGEILEVDP
+165 FHSEGEILEVEP

-184 PEQHPY
+184 SEHYPY

-201 ADGVRYPWGRL
+201 ADGVHYPWGRL
-212 LEFDPVKREP
+212 LEFDLVKREP
-222 AYMALDYW
+222 AFMAMDYW
-230 GKSFVTS
+230 GKSFVIS
-237 GMIPADEKGSF
+237 GMIPANEKGLF
-248 LSAFRASDCGDR
+248 LSAFRTSDCGDR
-260 CVRVEVPGIHASVG
+260 CVRVEVPGIHATLG
-274 NIMYFGPDHRRVPG
+274 NVMYFGPDHRKVPG
-288 IFLNGCSDVTI
+288 IFLKECSDV
-299 ADVTIHHSGGMAAI
+299 AVSDVTVHHSGGMAAI
-313 AQKCKSVAFSNYR
+313 AQQCESLSFTDYR
-326 VLAKPGT
+326 VVANPET

-346 VNCTGKIR
+346 VNCLGNIR
-354 LDRCRM
+354 LHRCRM
-360 ESQMDDATNIHGNYA
+360 ESQMDDATNIHGNYT

-416 PLGGASVR
+416 PMGGAAVS

-444 GIAPGTLVHNGE
+444 GIVPGTLVYNAG
-456 QTAPEVEITDCVF
+456 QAAPEVEITDCVF

-486 VAGNIFHNPGA
+486 VAANIFHNPGA

-546 KGLGERCHRNITIVG
+546 TGLGERCHRNITIVG

-573 VAKGAEGLVFE
+573 IAKGVEGLLFE
-584 RNNHEQSDAYPPC
+584 GNTVEQSDAYPTCRTAASPC
-597 RMAAAPFFLEYCS
+597 LLEHCS
-610 QASITLDSDGN
+610 QASICLDSD
-621 RMSRDKECGDA
+621 EA
-632 VS
+632 VTSDEKKSELAESCAGALSPDGRLGASS

>member
-1 MSDSIE
+1 
-7 LQTISPIAFLAAPAK
+7 
-22 VSAICFLRG
+22 
-31 VRLPINTSMKVLAPS
+31 MKVLASS
-46 ISKTRSKAILFPVPP
+46 ISETRSKSILFPVLP

-74 LTELAKQGGGRIEFS
+74 LTELAKQGGGRLEFS
-89 PGRYDFWPDRAFE
+89 PGRYDFRTERAIE

-120 LENLSEVEI
+120 LEGLSEVEI

-134 EFIFHGF
+134 EFVFHGF
-141 LTPFAMENCSRVT
+141 LMPFAVENCRGVT
-154 LRDFSVDYARP
+154 LRNLSVDYARP
-165 FSSEGEILEVDP
+165 FHSEGEILEVEQ
-177 DAITVRF
+177 DAITVQF
-184 PEQHPY
+184 SEHYPY

-201 ADGVRYPWGRL
+201 EDGIRYPWGRL

-230 GKSFVTS
+230 GKSFVIS

-260 CVRVEVPGIHASVG
+260 CVRVEVPGIHATVG

-288 IFLNGCSDVTI
+288 IFLNGCLDVTI

-326 VLAKPGT
+326 VLAKAGT

-404 DSAAFSDGRTLH
+404 DSAAFSDGRILR

-424 AVNVINRDLLA
+424 AVNVINRDLLS
-435 VHLADDLPP
+435 VHLSDDLPP
-444 GIAPGTLVHNGE
+444 QIVPGTLVHNAG

-486 VAGNIFHNPGA
+486 VAANIFHNPGA

-533 NAVIEISSPHLDE
+533 NAVIEISSPHFGED
-546 KGLGERCHRNITIVG
+546 GSGERCHRNIRISD
-561 NTFVSFDGTPLL
+561 NTFVSFDATPLL
-573 VAKGAEGLVFE
+573 VANGAEGLSFS
-584 RNNHEQSDAYPPC
+584 NNKHETSNAYPSSRVGFSPVC
-597 RMAAAPFFLEYCS
+597 IDNCS
-610 QASITLDSDGN
+610 QVSVALEGFAGCPCIGTPGDQAAH
-621 RMSRDKECGDA
+621 REDA
-632 VS
+632 V

>member
-1 MSDSIE
+1 
-7 LQTISPIAFLAAPAK
+7 
-22 VSAICFLRG
+22 
-31 VRLPINTSMKVLAPS
+31 MKVLAPS
-46 ISKTRSKAILFPVPP
+46 ISETRSKSILFPVPP

-141 LTPFAMENCSRVT
+141 LTPFAVENCSGVT

-165 FSSEGEILEVDP
+165 FSSEGEILEVEP

-201 ADGVRYPWGRL
+201 EDGIRYPWGRL

-230 GKSFVTS
+230 GKSFVIS

-248 LSAFRASDCGDR
+248 LSAFRASDRGER
-260 CVRVEVPGIHASVG
+260 RVRVEVPGIRATVG
-274 NIMYFGPDHRRVPG
+274 HVMYFGPDHRRVPG
-288 IFLNGCSDVTI
+288 LFFQKCSGVSVENVT
-299 ADVTIHHSGGMAAI
+299 VHHSGGMAAI
-313 AQKCKSVAFSNYR
+313 AQQCDSLSFTNYR
-326 VLAKPGT
+326 VLAKEGT

-416 PLGGASVR
+416 PLGGASVS
-424 AVNVINRDLLA
+424 AVSVINRDLLS
-435 VHLADDLPP
+435 VHLSDDLPP
-444 GIAPGTLVHNGE
+444 EIVPGTLVHNAG
-456 QTAPEVEITDCVF
+456 QTAPEVEITNCVF

-546 KGLGERCHRNITIVG
+546 NGLGERCHRNITITG
-561 NTFVSFDGTPLL
+561 NTFLSFDGTPQL
-573 VAKGAEGLVFE
+573 VAKGAEGLVLEGNTF
-584 RNNHEQSDAYPPC
+584 EQSEAYPPS
-597 RMAAAPFFLEYCS
+597 RMAASPVLLEHCS
-610 QASITLDSDGN
+610 QASISLETEGTPH
-621 RMSRDKECGDA
+621 A
-632 VS
+632 P